1 MLLLLQQR
9 VKIRKPL
16 FWNSPHFPWEV
27 TQEGDTT
34 MCWSN
39 LCASDKIQMSFLL
52 RRNAKWKSTSCI
64 FSSMPF
70 SAPRPQESKL
80 ESRSESCFHWTNKS
94 QKVRRS
100 WLFLKILLTLASKT
114 FVALWQ
120 LLMPL
125 MDTLKRCHLISTQ
138 KLIWYWT
145 AKYLVKSLQN
155 RSFKHLKL

>member
-120 LLMPL
+120 LLMPDGYIKKMPPDFYTEAHFIL
-125 MDTLKRCHLISTQ
+125 DDQVFSKIT
-138 KLIWYWT
+138 
-145 AKYLVKSLQN
+145 
-155 RSFKHLKL
+155 FKA